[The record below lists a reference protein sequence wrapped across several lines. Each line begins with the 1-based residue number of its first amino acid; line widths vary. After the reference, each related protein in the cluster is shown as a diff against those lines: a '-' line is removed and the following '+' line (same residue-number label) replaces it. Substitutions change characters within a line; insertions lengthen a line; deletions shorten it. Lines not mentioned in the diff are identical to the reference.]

1 MLARVL
7 FVSGLA
13 VVIAKRFI
21 SAQKRRNKSI
31 QECSTEDIKGDSTT
45 EVVTEQAST
54 FVDDTNTIPEAEESI
69 TFSGT
74 TVTREPSV
82 ITDGDECLVDSPE
95 EATSAFKS
103 VDAITIDVEASSK
116 SMDMAIVEG
125 VTPRTNSLK
134 KMAESMKRK
143 LSGSRKSMTP

>member
-13 VVIAKRFI
+13 IVMARRFI
-21 SAQKRRNKSI
+21 SGQKKKNESI
-31 QECSTEDIKGDSTT
+31 EECLTEDTKGEATT
-45 EVVTEQAST
+45 DVVTEQVSSC
-54 FVDDTNTIPEAEESI
+54 VDDTTTTPEAEESI

-82 ITDGDECLVDSPE
+82 ITEGEVSLVDSTG

-116 SMDMAIVEG
+116 SVDVFLGEG